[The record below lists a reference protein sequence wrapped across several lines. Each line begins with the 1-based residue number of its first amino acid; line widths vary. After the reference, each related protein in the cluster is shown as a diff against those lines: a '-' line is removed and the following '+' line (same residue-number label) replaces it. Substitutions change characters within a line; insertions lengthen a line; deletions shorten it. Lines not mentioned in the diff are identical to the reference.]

1 MELLN
6 ALQWRYATKKM
17 NGKPVS
23 QEKVD
28 TILKAAHLAPTSSGL
43 QPFEII
49 VVTNPELKEKIKTVA
64 NGQSQITDSSHV
76 LIFAAW
82 DRYTEERINAV
93 FKYMNTERG
102 VPDSQTDSYRTSLI
116 NAYTTQTAEQNF
128 EHAARQAYIAFGT
141 AIAAAA
147 ELQVDATPMEGFD
160 NEALDSLL
168 NLREKGLRSV
178 TILPLGYR
186 DEDNDWLFKLKKVR
200 KPKEEFITELA

>member
-93 FKYMNTERG
+93 FKYMNTERD